1 MGSPNVSE
9 KILRYHSLKTD
20 ISGAVFQIY
29 FIHKYL
35 FFSAK
40 QIISILLKSL

>member
-20 ISGAVFQIY
+20 ISAAVF
-29 FIHKYL
+29 
-35 FFSAK
+35 
-40 QIISILLKSL
+40 